1 MASITSL
8 MNSSSTSSIYGN
20 RNVIS
25 GLASGMDT
33 EAMIENSIKGY
44 KNKISALQQRMT
56 KTQWKQDAYRGLIA
70 QMNSVLS
77 KYTSYSSSTNL
88 FSPSFFTKA
97 VTTTTNGANAGKVS
111 ATGRSSSNVA
121 LDRVLQLAQ
130 AATYSVGTDN
140 LTSAGSATE
149 PLDLSEEVETS
160 AVAGSISIKYGG
172 GETGS
177 GSNFTLYFD
186 ENEIFTDDVD
196 ADGNVTKSGAQ
207 KMADAINE
215 KLKEKNIKSSSGS
228 NTADNYIK
236 AEVTNDGRIVL
247 NDLKG
252 NYFKVT
258 GVSGGMESIFSEG
271 EASGRVIVS
280 NGPVKTEAL
289 VKETK
294 ASEYLK
300 DKSINVS
307 LDGKT
312 KNIKLDFITEGM
324 SNKDFAD
331 KMQEKLDEAFG
342 KGKVGVQIDDNGG
355 LKFGGARDTDGNV
368 TELKKGTTLNIGGS
382 ATVNKALGM
391 KETGYSNTMQTS
403 WKLSDVLGEDKFT
416 EKQLDA
422 DGKEVEGS
430 EAKYATLTINGE
442 KIQVS
447 KDDTIKSMMDKING
461 SDAGV
466 EIKYSNLTGRFA
478 MTAKETGADTKIE
491 IEGDL
496 GKALFGDP
504 TDVGAD
510 YKAGQN
516 AKFTVTVN
524 GEQMELERSSN
535 TVDLD
540 GLSVTLKGTF
550 GYKAKLNADGNEI
563 KDADGNVQ
571 YEIDPASEAVTFT
584 TKSDSDK
591 IVDAVKAFVEDYNK
605 LVTDLHN
612 AYTTEPLKNSNKE
625 EYQPLTEEQ
634 ESQWTETAIK
644 NYEEK
649 AKTGLLFA
657 DSDLSNLYSKLTDAI
672 QGNGEVGSMLRSIG
686 ITTSYSSR
694 LTTIDLDEE
703 ALRNALETNPDR
715 VKDAFTQTTAN
726 GASSD
731 GLMANLKS
739 TLEQYGSTS
748 IANPGILVNKAG
760 TTLSSYSLSHNELND
775 QMDSLQ
781 TEIEKW
787 QDKMSDR
794 VDYYTNK
801 FTQLEML
808 INKMNS
814 QSSMLAGLSGG
825 Y

>member
-130 AATYSVGTDN
+130 AATYSVGTEN

-280 NGPVKTEAL
+280 NGQVKTEDL

-355 LKFGGARDTDGNV
+355 LKFGGARNADGNV

-422 DGKEVEGS
+422 DGKEIEGS

-447 KDDTIKSMMDKING
+447 KDDTVKSMMDKING

-504 TDVGAD
+504 TAAGAD

-550 GYKAKLNADGNEI
+550 GYKAKLDADGNEM

-625 EYQPLTEEQ
+625 EYQPLTEDQ